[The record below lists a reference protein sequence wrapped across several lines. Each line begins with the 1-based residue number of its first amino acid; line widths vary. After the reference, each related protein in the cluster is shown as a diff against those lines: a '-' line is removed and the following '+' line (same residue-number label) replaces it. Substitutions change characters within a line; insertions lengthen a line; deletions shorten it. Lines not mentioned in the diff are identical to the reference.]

1 METLPISLSDATG
14 VPYYRQVVDQIAEL
28 IRSGQLPPASRLPSV
43 RDLSR
48 ELLISLITVR
58 RAYADLEAAGL
69 ILRRQGQG
77 TFVAEDVAAS
87 SRRRALAEAGTVLA
101 ESIARARQLGLT
113 GAALRKAVENLLDSE
128 GEHDES
134 Q

>member
-1 METLPISLSDATG
+1 MEPLPISLSDATG

-69 ILRRQGQG
+69 IVRRQGQG
-77 TFVAEDVAAS
+77 TFVADDVETT
-87 SRRRALAEAGTVLA
+87 SRRRALQEAGTVLA
-101 ESIARARQLGLT
+101 EAMARARQLGLS
-113 GAALRKAVENLLDSE
+113 GSALRKAVEALLTGE
-128 GEHDES
+128 GDNDAGS
-134 Q
+134 

>member
-1 METLPISLSDATG
+1 MEPLPISLSDATG

-77 TFVAEDVAAS
+77 TFVADDVETT
-87 SRRRALAEAGTVLA
+87 SRRRALQEAGTVLA
-101 ESIARARQLGLT
+101 EAMARARQLGLS
-113 GAALRKAVENLLDSE
+113 GSALRKTVEALLTGE
-128 GEHDES
+128 GDNDAGS
-134 Q
+134 

>member
-1 METLPISLSDATG
+1 MEPLPISLSDATG

-28 IRSGQLPPASRLPSV
+28 IRSGQLAPASRLPSV

-48 ELLISLITVR
+48 QLLISLITVR

-77 TFVAEDVAAS
+77 TFVAEDVETT
-87 SRRRALAEAGTVLA
+87 SRRRALKEAASVLVEA
-101 ESIARARQLGLT
+101 MARARQLGLS
-113 GAALRKAVENLLDSE
+113 GAALRNTVEGLLADQ
-128 GEHDES
+128 GDDDDN

>member
-1 METLPISLSDATG
+1 MEPLPISLSDATG

-28 IRSGQLPPASRLPSV
+28 IRSGQLASASRLPSV

-48 ELLISLITVR
+48 QLLISLITVR

-77 TFVAEDVAAS
+77 TFVAEDVETT
-87 SRRRALAEAGTVLA
+87 SRRRALKEAASVLA
-101 ESIARARQLGLT
+101 ESMARARQLGLS
-113 GAALRKAVENLLDSE
+113 GAALRNTVEGLLADQ
-128 GEHDES
+128 GDDDDNP
-134 Q
+134 

>member
-1 METLPISLSDATG
+1 MDRLPISLSDATG
-14 VPYYRQVVDQIAEL
+14 VPYYRQVMDQIAEL
-28 IRSGQLPPASRLPSV
+28 IRSGQLLPASRLPSV

-48 ELLISLITVR
+48 ELLVSLITIR

-77 TFVAEDVAAS
+77 TFVADDVES
-87 SRRRALAEAGTVLA
+87 TSRRRALKEAGNLLA
-101 ESIARARQLGLT
+101 ESIARARQLGLS
-113 GAALRKAVENLLDSE
+113 GSALREKVEALLADE
-128 GEHDES
+128 GDHDAS